1 MSHKFYG
8 GVHPAEHK
16 EATERKPVVP
26 LEEAPAQVVI
36 PMSMHVGA
44 PCKPIVAV
52 GDEVKVG
59 QKVGEIAGLG
69 APIHASVSGK
79 VVAVEARP
87 HPGGGKMMSVV
98 IENDFQD
105 TPCESIKHRDNVDAL
120 TPQEIIDIVKE
131 AGITGMGGAGFPT
144 HVKLS
149 GAVGKVDAI
158 LINGAEC
165 EPYITADHRLMLER
179 GEAVLGGVG
188 FIMKALG
195 LKEATIG
202 IEANKLDAVEHLKSL
217 LPADSG
223 IHIETLKTRYPQGA
237 EKQLIQRITGREVPP
252 GGLPADVGC
261 TVFNVATA
269 AAIYD
274 AVTEGKPLTH
284 RNVTLTGGAMA
295 RPMNVNAP
303 IGTPLEHLIKM
314 AGGFQY
320 DAVTEGKPLTH
331 RNVTLTGGAMAR
343 PMNVN
348 APIGTPLEHLIKMAG
363 GFQTQP
369 QRLLMGGPMMGN
381 PQYDL
386 TSPMMKGTNCLLAL
400 TDTEAA
406 VQDTEQTCIRCGKC
420 VNACPMH
427 LMPLYMRMFSMKR
440 DWDKVQKYNV
450 MDCMECGSCNYI
462 CPARIHLVQ
471 TFRMAKFEIRG
482 LQQKAKAKEAAKA

>member
-1 MSHKFYG
+1 MNHKFYG

-52 GDEVKVG
+52 GDEVTVG
-59 QKVGEIAGLG
+59 QKIGEIAGLG

-79 VVAVEARP
+79 VVAVEPRP
-87 HPGGGKMMSVV
+87 HPGGDVMMSVV
-98 IENDFQD
+98 IENDYKD
-105 TPCESIKHRDNVDAL
+105 TPHPYIVHRDNVDAL
-120 TPQEIIDIVKE
+120 TSQEIIDIVKE

-149 GAVGKVDAI
+149 GAVGKADTII
-158 LINGAEC
+158 LNGAEC

-179 GEAVLGGVG
+179 GEAVIGGAR

-202 IEANKLDAVEHLKSL
+202 IEGNKLDAVEHLKSL
-217 LPADSG
+217 LPNGDTS
-223 IHIETLKTRYPQGA
+223 IHVETLKTRYPQGA
-237 EKQLIQRITGREVPP
+237 EKQLIQRVTGREVPP

-284 RNVTLTGGAMA
+284 RNVTITGGAIE

-303 IGTPLEHLIKM
+303 IGTPVEHLIKM
-314 AGGFQY
+314 AGGF
-320 DAVTEGKPLTH
+320 K
-331 RNVTLTGGAMAR
+331 
-343 PMNVN
+343 
-348 APIGTPLEHLIKMAG
+348 
-363 GFQTQP
+363 TQP

-386 TSPMMKGTNCLLAL
+386 TAPMFKGTNCILAL
-400 TDTEAA
+400 TDAEAA
-406 VQDTEQTCIRCGKC
+406 IQDTEQTCLRCGRC

-427 LMPLYMRMFSMKR
+427 LMPLYMHMYAEKR
-440 DWDKVQKYNV
+440 AWHELEGYNI

-471 TFRMAKFEIRG
+471 SFRMAKFEIRG
-482 LQQKAKAKEAAKA
+482 LAAKQKAKEGKA

>member
-1 MSHKFYG
+1 MRQGGVQTVHEASERIVGKSVELRSNDRGDAMNHKFYG
-8 GVHPAEHK
+8 GVHPAEHP

-52 GDEVKVG
+52 GDEVTVG
-59 QKVGEIAGLG
+59 QKIGEIAGLG

-79 VVAVEARP
+79 VVAVEPRP
-87 HPGGGKMMSVV
+87 HPGGDVMMSVV
-98 IENDFQD
+98 IENDYKD
-105 TPCESIKHRDNVDAL
+105 TPHPSIVHRDNVDAL
-120 TPQEIIDIVKE
+120 TSQEIIDIVKE

-149 GAVGKVDAI
+149 GAVGKADTII
-158 LINGAEC
+158 LNGAEC

-179 GEAVLGGVG
+179 GEAVIGGAR

-202 IEANKLDAVEHLKSL
+202 IEGNKLDAVEHLKSL
-217 LPADSG
+217 LPNGDTS
-223 IHIETLKTRYPQGA
+223 IHVETLKTRYPQGA
-237 EKQLIQRITGREVPP
+237 EKQLIQRVTGREVPP

-284 RNVTLTGGAMA
+284 RNVTITGGAIE

-303 IGTPLEHLIKM
+303 IGTPVEHLIKM
-314 AGGFQY
+314 AGGF
-320 DAVTEGKPLTH
+320 K
-331 RNVTLTGGAMAR
+331 
-343 PMNVN
+343 
-348 APIGTPLEHLIKMAG
+348 
-363 GFQTQP
+363 TQP

-386 TSPMMKGTNCLLAL
+386 TAPMFKGTNCILAL
-400 TDTEAA
+400 TDAEAA
-406 VQDTEQTCIRCGKC
+406 IQDTEQTCLRCGRC

-427 LMPLYMRMFSMKR
+427 LMPLYMHMYAEKR
-440 DWDKVQKYNV
+440 AWHELEGYNI

-471 TFRMAKFEIRG
+471 SFRMAKFEIRG
-482 LQQKAKAKEAAKA
+482 LAAKQKAKEGKA

>member
-1 MSHKFYG
+1 MNHKFYG

-52 GDEVKVG
+52 GDEVTVG
-59 QKVGEIAGLG
+59 QKIGEIAGLG

-79 VVAVEARP
+79 VVAVEPRP
-87 HPGGGKMMSVV
+87 HPGGDVMMSVV
-98 IENDFQD
+98 IENDFKD
-105 TPCESIKHRDNVDAL
+105 TPHPSIVHRDNVDAL
-120 TPQEIIDIVKE
+120 TSQEIIDIVKE

-149 GAVGKVDAI
+149 GAVGKADTII
-158 LINGAEC
+158 LNGAEC

-179 GEAVLGGVG
+179 GEAVIGGAR

-202 IEANKLDAVEHLKSL
+202 IEGNKLDAVEHLKSL
-217 LPADSG
+217 LPNGDTS
-223 IHIETLKTRYPQGA
+223 IHVETLKTRYPQGA
-237 EKQLIQRITGREVPP
+237 EKQLIQRVTGREVPP

-284 RNVTLTGGAMA
+284 RNVTITGGAIE

-303 IGTPLEHLIKM
+303 IGTPVEHLIKM
-314 AGGFQY
+314 AGGF
-320 DAVTEGKPLTH
+320 K
-331 RNVTLTGGAMAR
+331 
-343 PMNVN
+343 
-348 APIGTPLEHLIKMAG
+348 
-363 GFQTQP
+363 TQP

-386 TSPMMKGTNCLLAL
+386 TAPMFKGTNCILAL

-406 VQDTEQTCIRCGKC
+406 IQDTEQTCLRCGRC

-427 LMPLYMRMFSMKR
+427 LMPLYMHMYAEKR
-440 DWDKVQKYNV
+440 AWHELEGYNI

-471 TFRMAKFEIRG
+471 SFRMAKFEIRG
-482 LQQKAKAKEAAKA
+482 LAAKQKAKEGKA

>member
-1 MSHKFYG
+1 MRQGGVQTVHEASERIVGKSVELRSNDRGDAMNHKFYG

-52 GDEVKVG
+52 GDEVTVG
-59 QKVGEIAGLG
+59 QKIGEIAGLG

-79 VVAVEARP
+79 VVAVEPRP
-87 HPGGGKMMSVV
+87 HPGGDVMMSVV
-98 IENDFQD
+98 IENDYKD
-105 TPCESIKHRDNVDAL
+105 TPHPSIVHRDNVDAL
-120 TPQEIIDIVKE
+120 TSQEIIDIVKE

-149 GAVGKVDAI
+149 GAVGKADTII
-158 LINGAEC
+158 LNGAEC

-179 GEAVLGGVG
+179 GKAVIGGAR

-202 IEANKLDAVEHLKSL
+202 IEGNKLDAVEHLKSL
-217 LPADSG
+217 LPNGDTS
-223 IHIETLKTRYPQGA
+223 IHVETLKTRYPQGA
-237 EKQLIQRITGREVPP
+237 EKQLIQRVTGREVPP

-284 RNVTLTGGAMA
+284 RNVTITGGAIE

-303 IGTPLEHLIKM
+303 IGTPVEHLIKM
-314 AGGFQY
+314 AGGF
-320 DAVTEGKPLTH
+320 K
-331 RNVTLTGGAMAR
+331 
-343 PMNVN
+343 
-348 APIGTPLEHLIKMAG
+348 
-363 GFQTQP
+363 TQP

-386 TSPMMKGTNCLLAL
+386 TAPMFKGTNCILAL
-400 TDTEAA
+400 TDAEAA
-406 VQDTEQTCIRCGKC
+406 IQDTEQTCLRCGRC

-427 LMPLYMRMFSMKR
+427 LMPLYMHMYAEKR
-440 DWDKVQKYNV
+440 AWHELEGYNI

-471 TFRMAKFEIRG
+471 SFRMAKFEIRG
-482 LQQKAKAKEAAKA
+482 LAAKQKAKEGKA

>member
-1 MSHKFYG
+1 MNHKFYG

-52 GDEVKVG
+52 GDEVTVG
-59 QKVGEIAGLG
+59 QKIGEIAGLG

-79 VVAVEARP
+79 VVAVEPRP
-87 HPGGGKMMSVV
+87 HPGGDVMMSVV
-98 IENDFQD
+98 IENDFKD
-105 TPCESIKHRDNVDAL
+105 TPHPSIVHRDNVDAL
-120 TPQEIIDIVKE
+120 TSQEIIDIVKE

-149 GAVGKVDAI
+149 GAVGKADTII
-158 LINGAEC
+158 LNGAEC

-179 GEAVLGGVG
+179 GEAVIGGAR

-202 IEANKLDAVEHLKSL
+202 IEGKKLDAVEHLKSL
-217 LPADSG
+217 LPNGDTS
-223 IHIETLKTRYPQGA
+223 IHVETLKTRYPQGA
-237 EKQLIQRITGREVPP
+237 EKQLIQRVTGREVPP

-284 RNVTLTGGAMA
+284 RNVTITGGAIE

-303 IGTPLEHLIKM
+303 IGTPVEHLIKM
-314 AGGFQY
+314 AGGF
-320 DAVTEGKPLTH
+320 K
-331 RNVTLTGGAMAR
+331 
-343 PMNVN
+343 
-348 APIGTPLEHLIKMAG
+348 
-363 GFQTQP
+363 TQP

-386 TSPMMKGTNCLLAL
+386 TAPMFKGTNCILAL
-400 TDTEAA
+400 TDAEAA
-406 VQDTEQTCIRCGKC
+406 IQDTEQTCLRCGRC

-427 LMPLYMRMFSMKR
+427 LMPLYMHMYAEKR
-440 DWDKVQKYNV
+440 AWHELEGYNI

-471 TFRMAKFEIRG
+471 SFRMAKFEIRG
-482 LQQKAKAKEAAKA
+482 LAAKQKAKEGKA

>member
-1 MSHKFYG
+1 MRQGGVQTVHEASERIVGKSVELRSNDRGDAMNHKFYG

-52 GDEVKVG
+52 GDGVTVG
-59 QKVGEIAGLG
+59 QKIGEIAGLG

-79 VVAVEARP
+79 VVAVEPRP
-87 HPGGGKMMSVV
+87 HPGGDVMMSVV
-98 IENDFQD
+98 IENDFKD
-105 TPCESIKHRDNVDAL
+105 TPHPSIVHRDNVDAL
-120 TPQEIIDIVKE
+120 TSQEIIDIVKE

-149 GAVGKVDAI
+149 GAVGKADTII
-158 LINGAEC
+158 LNGAEC

-179 GEAVLGGVG
+179 GEAVIGGAR

-202 IEANKLDAVEHLKSL
+202 IEGNKLDAVEHLKSL
-217 LPADSG
+217 LPNGDTS
-223 IHIETLKTRYPQGA
+223 IHVETLKTRYPQGA
-237 EKQLIQRITGREVPP
+237 EKQLIQRVTGREVPP

-284 RNVTLTGGAMA
+284 RNVTITGGAIE

-303 IGTPLEHLIKM
+303 IGTPVEHLIKM
-314 AGGFQY
+314 AGGF
-320 DAVTEGKPLTH
+320 K
-331 RNVTLTGGAMAR
+331 
-343 PMNVN
+343 
-348 APIGTPLEHLIKMAG
+348 
-363 GFQTQP
+363 TQP

-386 TSPMMKGTNCLLAL
+386 TAPMFKGTNCILAL
-400 TDTEAA
+400 TDAEAA
-406 VQDTEQTCIRCGKC
+406 IQDTEQTCLRCGRC

-427 LMPLYMRMFSMKR
+427 LMPLYMHMYAEKR
-440 DWDKVQKYNV
+440 AWHELEGYNI

-471 TFRMAKFEIRG
+471 SFRMAKFEIRG
-482 LQQKAKAKEAAKA
+482 LAAKQKAKEGKA

>member
-1 MSHKFYG
+1 MRQGGVQTVHEASERIVGKSVELRSNDRGDAMNHKFYG

-52 GDEVKVG
+52 GDEVTVG
-59 QKVGEIAGLG
+59 QKIGEIAGLG

-79 VVAVEARP
+79 VVAVEPRP
-87 HPGGGKMMSVV
+87 HPGGDVMMSVV
-98 IENDFQD
+98 IENDFKD
-105 TPCESIKHRDNVDAL
+105 TPHPSIVHRDNVDAL
-120 TPQEIIDIVKE
+120 TSQEIIDIVKE

-149 GAVGKVDAI
+149 GAVGKADTII
-158 LINGAEC
+158 LNGAEC

-179 GEAVLGGVG
+179 GEAVIGGAR

-202 IEANKLDAVEHLKSL
+202 IEGNKLDAVEHLKSL
-217 LPADSG
+217 LPNGDTS
-223 IHIETLKTRYPQGA
+223 IHVETLKTRYPQGA
-237 EKQLIQRITGREVPP
+237 EKQLIQRVTGREVPP

-284 RNVTLTGGAMA
+284 RNVTITGGAIE

-303 IGTPLEHLIKM
+303 IGTPVEHLIKM
-314 AGGFQY
+314 AGGF
-320 DAVTEGKPLTH
+320 K
-331 RNVTLTGGAMAR
+331 
-343 PMNVN
+343 
-348 APIGTPLEHLIKMAG
+348 
-363 GFQTQP
+363 TQP

-386 TSPMMKGTNCLLAL
+386 TAPMFKGTNCILAL
-400 TDTEAA
+400 TDAEAA
-406 VQDTEQTCIRCGKC
+406 IQDTEQTCLRCGRC

-427 LMPLYMRMFSMKR
+427 LMPLYMHMYAEKR
-440 DWDKVQKYNV
+440 AWHELEGYNI

-462 CPARIHLVQ
+462 CPGRLHLVQ
-471 TFRMAKFEIRG
+471 SFRMTKMELRQLAAKE
-482 LQQKAKAKEAAKA
+482 KAAKEAAKA

>member
-16 EATERKPVVP
+16 EATERKSVVP

-44 PCKPIVAV
+44 PCKPIVSV
-52 GDEVKVG
+52 GDEVTVG
-59 QKVGEIAGLG
+59 QKIGEVAGLG

-87 HPGGGKMMSVV
+87 HPGGGSQMSVV
-98 IENDFQD
+98 IENDFKD
-105 TPCESIKHRDNVDAL
+105 TPHESVKHRDNVDAL
-120 TPQEIIDIVKE
+120 TGSEIIDIVKE

-149 GAVGKVDAI
+149 GAVGKADTI

-179 GEAVLGGVG
+179 GEAVIGGVRLL
-188 FIMKALG
+188 MKALG
-195 LKEATIG
+195 LPSATIG
-202 IEANKLDAVEHLKSL
+202 IEGNKLDAVEHLKSL
-217 LPADSG
+217 LPNGDESVR
-223 IHIETLKTRYPQGA
+223 IETLKTRYPQGA
-237 EKQLIQRITGREVPP
+237 EKQLIQKITGREVPP

-261 TVFNVATA
+261 CVFNVATA
-269 AAIYD
+269 AAVYD
-274 AVTEGKPLTH
+274 AVTEGMPLVK

-295 RPMNVNAP
+295 RPMNVIAP
-303 IGTPLEHLIKM
+303 IGTPIEHLVKM
-314 AGGFQY
+314 AGGFK
-320 DAVTEGKPLTH
+320 G
-331 RNVTLTGGAMAR
+331 
-343 PMNVN
+343 
-348 APIGTPLEHLIKMAG
+348 
-363 GFQTQP
+363 QP

-386 TSPMMKGTNCLLAL
+386 TAPMMKGTNCILAL
-400 TDTEAA
+400 TGEEAA
-406 VQDTEQTCIRCGKC
+406 IQDTEQTCIRCGKC
-420 VNACPMH
+420 VDACPMH
-427 LMPLYMRMFSMKR
+427 LMPLYMRMYSTKM
-440 DWDKVQKYNV
+440 DWEKVSEYNI
-450 MDCMECGSCNYI
+450 MDCMECGCCNYI

-482 LQQKAKAKEAAKA
+482 LQAKQKAKEAAKA

>member
-1 MSHKFYG
+1 MNHKFYG

-52 GDEVKVG
+52 GDEVTVG
-59 QKVGEIAGLG
+59 QKIGEIAGLG

-79 VVAVEARP
+79 VVAVEPRP
-87 HPGGGKMMSVV
+87 HPGGDVMMSVV
-98 IENDFQD
+98 IENDFKD
-105 TPCESIKHRDNVDAL
+105 TPHPSIVHRDNVDAL
-120 TPQEIIDIVKE
+120 TSQEIIDIVKE

-149 GAVGKVDAI
+149 GAVGKADTII
-158 LINGAEC
+158 LNGAEC

-179 GEAVLGGVG
+179 GEAVIGGAR

-202 IEANKLDAVEHLKSL
+202 IEGNKLDAVEHLKSL
-217 LPADSG
+217 LPNGDTS
-223 IHIETLKTRYPQGA
+223 IHVETLKTRYPQGA
-237 EKQLIQRITGREVPP
+237 EKQLIQRVTGREVPP

-284 RNVTLTGGAMA
+284 RNVTITGGAIE

-303 IGTPLEHLIKM
+303 IGTPVEHLIKM
-314 AGGFQY
+314 AGGF
-320 DAVTEGKPLTH
+320 K
-331 RNVTLTGGAMAR
+331 
-343 PMNVN
+343 
-348 APIGTPLEHLIKMAG
+348 
-363 GFQTQP
+363 TQP

-386 TSPMMKGTNCLLAL
+386 TAPMFKGTNCILAL
-400 TDTEAA
+400 TDAEAA
-406 VQDTEQTCIRCGKC
+406 IQDTEQTCLRCGRC

-427 LMPLYMRMFSMKR
+427 LMPLYMHMYAEKENWEKCEKLR
-440 DWDKVQKYNV
+440 V

-471 TFRMAKFEIRG
+471 SFRMAKFEIRG
-482 LQQKAKAKEAAKA
+482 LAAKQKAKEGKA

>member
-16 EATERKPVVP
+16 EATERKPVIP

-52 GDEVKVG
+52 GDQVTVG
-59 QKVGEIAGLG
+59 QKIGEIAGLG

-79 VVAVEARP
+79 VVAVEPRP
-87 HPGGGKMMSVV
+87 HPGGDVMMSVV
-98 IENDFQD
+98 IENDFKD
-105 TPCESIKHRDNVDAL
+105 TPHPSIVHRDNVDAL
-120 TPQEIIDIVKE
+120 TSQEIIDIVKE

-149 GAVGKVDAI
+149 GAVGKADTII
-158 LINGAEC
+158 LNGAEC

-179 GEAVLGGVG
+179 GEAVIGGAR

-202 IEANKLDAVEHLKSL
+202 IEGNKLDAVEHLKSL
-217 LPADSG
+217 LPNGDTS
-223 IHIETLKTRYPQGA
+223 IHVETLKTRYPQGA
-237 EKQLIQRITGREVPP
+237 EKQLIQRVTGREVPP

-284 RNVTLTGGAMA
+284 RNVTITGGAIE

-303 IGTPLEHLIKM
+303 IGTPVEHLIKM
-314 AGGFQY
+314 AGGF
-320 DAVTEGKPLTH
+320 K
-331 RNVTLTGGAMAR
+331 
-343 PMNVN
+343 
-348 APIGTPLEHLIKMAG
+348 
-363 GFQTQP
+363 TQP

-386 TSPMMKGTNCLLAL
+386 TAPMFKGTNCILAL
-400 TDTEAA
+400 TDAEAA
-406 VQDTEQTCIRCGKC
+406 IQDTEQTCLRCGRC

-427 LMPLYMRMFSMKR
+427 LMPLYMHMYAEKR
-440 DWDKVQKYNV
+440 AWHELEGYNI

-471 TFRMAKFEIRG
+471 SFRMAKFEIRG
-482 LQQKAKAKEAAKA
+482 LAAKQKAKEGKA

>member
-1 MSHKFYG
+1 MNHKFYG

-52 GDEVKVG
+52 GDEVTVG
-59 QKVGEIAGLG
+59 QKIGEIAGLG

-79 VVAVEARP
+79 VVAVEPRP
-87 HPGGGKMMSVV
+87 HPGGDVMMSVV
-98 IENDFQD
+98 IENDYKD
-105 TPCESIKHRDNVDAL
+105 TPHPSIVHRDNVDAL
-120 TPQEIIDIVKE
+120 TSQEIIDIVKE

-144 HVKLS
+144 HVTLS
-149 GAVGKVDAI
+149 GAVGKADTII
-158 LINGAEC
+158 LNGAEC

-179 GEAVLGGVG
+179 GEAVIGGAR

-202 IEANKLDAVEHLKSL
+202 IEGNKLDAVEHLKSL
-217 LPADSG
+217 LPNGDTS
-223 IHIETLKTRYPQGA
+223 IHVETLKTRYPQGA
-237 EKQLIQRITGREVPP
+237 EKQLIQRVTGREVPP

-284 RNVTLTGGAMA
+284 RNVTITGGAIE

-303 IGTPLEHLIKM
+303 IGTPVEHLIKM
-314 AGGFQY
+314 AGGF
-320 DAVTEGKPLTH
+320 K
-331 RNVTLTGGAMAR
+331 
-343 PMNVN
+343 
-348 APIGTPLEHLIKMAG
+348 I
-363 GFQTQP
+363 QP

-386 TSPMMKGTNCLLAL
+386 TAPMFKGTNCILAL
-400 TDTEAA
+400 TDAEAA
-406 VQDTEQTCIRCGKC
+406 VQDTEQTCLRCGRC

-427 LMPLYMRMFSMKR
+427 LMPLYMHMYAEKR
-440 DWDKVQKYNV
+440 AWHELEGYNI

-471 TFRMAKFEIRG
+471 SFRMAKFEIRG
-482 LQQKAKAKEAAKA
+482 LAAKQKAKEGKA

>member
-1 MSHKFYG
+1 MRQGGVQTVHEASERIVGKSVELRSNDRGDAMNHKFYG

-52 GDEVKVG
+52 GDEVTVG
-59 QKVGEIAGLG
+59 QKIGEIAGLG

-79 VVAVEARP
+79 VVAVEPRP
-87 HPGGGKMMSVV
+87 HPGGDVMMSVV
-98 IENDFQD
+98 IENDYKD
-105 TPCESIKHRDNVDAL
+105 TPHPSIVHRDNVDAL
-120 TPQEIIDIVKE
+120 TSQEIIDIVKE

-149 GAVGKVDAI
+149 GAVGKADTII
-158 LINGAEC
+158 LNGAEC

-179 GEAVLGGVG
+179 GEAVIGGAR

-202 IEANKLDAVEHLKSL
+202 IEGNKLDAVEHLKSL
-217 LPADSG
+217 LPNGDTS
-223 IHIETLKTRYPQGA
+223 IHVETLKTRYPQGA
-237 EKQLIQRITGREVPP
+237 EKQLIQRVTGREVPP

-284 RNVTLTGGAMA
+284 RNVTITGGAIE

-303 IGTPLEHLIKM
+303 IGTPVEHLIKM
-314 AGGFQY
+314 AGGF
-320 DAVTEGKPLTH
+320 K
-331 RNVTLTGGAMAR
+331 
-343 PMNVN
+343 
-348 APIGTPLEHLIKMAG
+348 
-363 GFQTQP
+363 TQP

-386 TSPMMKGTNCLLAL
+386 TAPMFKGTNCILAL
-400 TDTEAA
+400 TDAEAA
-406 VQDTEQTCIRCGKC
+406 IQDTEQTCLRCGRC

-427 LMPLYMRMFSMKR
+427 LMPLYMHMYAEKR
-440 DWDKVQKYNV
+440 AWHELEGYNI

-471 TFRMAKFEIRG
+471 SFRMAKFEIRG
-482 LQQKAKAKEAAKA
+482 LAAKQKAKEGKA

>member
-1 MSHKFYG
+1 MNHKFYG

-52 GDEVKVG
+52 GDEVTVG
-59 QKVGEIAGLG
+59 QKIGEIAGLG

-79 VVAVEARP
+79 VVAVEPRP
-87 HPGGGKMMSVV
+87 HPGGDVMMSVV
-98 IENDFQD
+98 IENDYKD
-105 TPCESIKHRDNVDAL
+105 TPHPSIVHRDNVDAL
-120 TPQEIIDIVKE
+120 TSQEIIDIVKE

-149 GAVGKVDAI
+149 GAVGKADTII
-158 LINGAEC
+158 LNGAEC

-179 GEAVLGGVG
+179 GEAVIGGAR

-202 IEANKLDAVEHLKSL
+202 IEGNKLDAVEHLKSL
-217 LPADSG
+217 LPNGDTS
-223 IHIETLKTRYPQGA
+223 IHVETLKTRYPQGA
-237 EKQLIQRITGREVPP
+237 EKQLIQRVTGREVPP

-284 RNVTLTGGAMA
+284 RNVTITGGAIE

-303 IGTPLEHLIKM
+303 IGTPVEHLIKM
-314 AGGFQY
+314 AGGF
-320 DAVTEGKPLTH
+320 K
-331 RNVTLTGGAMAR
+331 
-343 PMNVN
+343 
-348 APIGTPLEHLIKMAG
+348 
-363 GFQTQP
+363 TQP

-386 TSPMMKGTNCLLAL
+386 TAPMFKGTNCILAL

-406 VQDTEQTCIRCGKC
+406 IQDTEPTCLRCGRC

-427 LMPLYMRMFSMKR
+427 LMPLYMHMYAEKR
-440 DWDKVQKYNV
+440 AWHELEGYNI

-471 TFRMAKFEIRG
+471 SFRMAKFEIRG
-482 LQQKAKAKEAAKA
+482 LAAKQKAKEGKA

>member
-1 MSHKFYG
+1 MKQLFYG

-16 EATERKPVVP
+16 EATEQKPIQP
-26 LEEAPAQVVI
+26 LAKAPAQVVI
-36 PMSMHVGA
+36 PMSMHIGA
-44 PCKPIVAV
+44 PCKPTVQK
-52 GDEVKVG
+52 GDTVLVG
-59 QKVGEIAGLG
+59 QMIGATAGLG
-69 APIHASVSGK
+69 APIHASVSGT
-79 VVAVEARP
+79 VVAVEPRP
-87 HPGGGKMMSVV
+87 GTGGVPTLSVV
-98 IENDFQD
+98 IENDFQNTLSPD
-105 TPCESIKHRDNVDAL
+105 CKPRENVDAL
-120 TPQEIIDIVKE
+120 SSQEIIDIIRD
-131 AGITGMGGAGFPT
+131 AGCTGMGGAGFPT
-144 HVKLS
+144 HVKIS
-149 GAVGKVDAI
+149 SAVGKADTIIV
-158 LINGAEC
+158 NGAEC
-165 EPYITADHRLMLER
+165 EPYITADHRLMLEH
-179 GEAVLGGVG
+179 GEKIIGGVR
-188 FIMKALG
+188 FIMKALQ
-195 LKEATIG
+195 LDHAFIG
-202 IEANKLDAVEHLKSL
+202 IEDNKMNAVNHLKEL
-217 LPADSG
+217 VGDAKDITVQALR
-223 IHIETLKTRYPQGA
+223 TRYPQGA

-269 AAIYD
+269 SAIYD

-303 IGTPLEHLIKM
+303 IGTPI
-314 AGGFQY
+314 
-320 DAVTEGKPLTH
+320 
-331 RNVTLTGGAMAR
+331 
-343 PMNVN
+343 
-348 APIGTPLEHLIKMAG
+348 EHLIKMAG

-386 TSPMMKGTNCLLAL
+386 TAPMMKGTNCILAL
-400 TDTEAA
+400 TDAEAA

-427 LMPLYMRMFSMKR
+427 LMPLYMRMYSMKR
-440 DWDKVQKYNV
+440 DWDKVQEYNV

>member
-1 MSHKFYG
+1 MRQGGVQTVHEASERIVGKSVELRSNDRGDAMNHKFYG

-52 GDEVKVG
+52 GDEVTVG
-59 QKVGEIAGLG
+59 QKIGEIAGLG

-79 VVAVEARP
+79 VVAVEPRP
-87 HPGGGKMMSVV
+87 HPGGDVMMSVV
-98 IENDFQD
+98 IDNDFKD
-105 TPCESIKHRDNVDAL
+105 TPHPSIVHRDNVDAL
-120 TPQEIIDIVKE
+120 TSQEIIDIVKE

-149 GAVGKVDAI
+149 GAVGKADTII
-158 LINGAEC
+158 LNGAEC

-179 GEAVLGGVG
+179 GEAVIGGAR

-202 IEANKLDAVEHLKSL
+202 IEGNKLDAVEHLKSL
-217 LPADSG
+217 LPNGDTS
-223 IHIETLKTRYPQGA
+223 IHVETLKTRYPQGA
-237 EKQLIQRITGREVPP
+237 EKQLIQRVTGREVPP

-284 RNVTLTGGAMA
+284 RNVTITGGAIE

-303 IGTPLEHLIKM
+303 IGTPVEHLIKM
-314 AGGFQY
+314 AGGF
-320 DAVTEGKPLTH
+320 K
-331 RNVTLTGGAMAR
+331 
-343 PMNVN
+343 
-348 APIGTPLEHLIKMAG
+348 
-363 GFQTQP
+363 TQP

-386 TSPMMKGTNCLLAL
+386 TAPMFKGTNCILAL
-400 TDTEAA
+400 TDAEAA
-406 VQDTEQTCIRCGKC
+406 IQDTEQTCLRCGRC

-427 LMPLYMRMFSMKR
+427 LMPLYMHMYAEKR
-440 DWDKVQKYNV
+440 AWHELEGYNI

-471 TFRMAKFEIRG
+471 SFRMAKFEIRG
-482 LQQKAKAKEAAKA
+482 LAAKQKAKEGKA

>member
-1 MSHKFYG
+1 MNHKFYG

-16 EATERKPVVP
+16 EATERKPVIP

-52 GDEVKVG
+52 GDEVTVG
-59 QKVGEIAGLG
+59 QKIGEIAGLG

-79 VVAVEARP
+79 VVAVEPRP
-87 HPGGGKMMSVV
+87 HPGGDVMMSVV
-98 IENDFQD
+98 IENDFKD
-105 TPCESIKHRDNVDAL
+105 TPHPSIVHRDNVDAL
-120 TPQEIIDIVKE
+120 TSQEIIDIVKE

-149 GAVGKVDAI
+149 GAVGKADTII
-158 LINGAEC
+158 LNGAEC

-179 GEAVLGGVG
+179 GEAVIGGAR

-202 IEANKLDAVEHLKSL
+202 IEGNKLDAVEHLKSL
-217 LPADSG
+217 LPSG
-223 IHIETLKTRYPQGA
+223 DTSIHVETLKTRYPQGA
-237 EKQLIQRITGREVPP
+237 EKQLIQRVTGREVPP

-284 RNVTLTGGAMA
+284 RNVTITGGAIE
-295 RPMNVNAP
+295 RPMNVNAR
-303 IGTPLEHLIKM
+303 IGTPVEHMIKM
-314 AGGFQY
+314 AGGF
-320 DAVTEGKPLTH
+320 K
-331 RNVTLTGGAMAR
+331 
-343 PMNVN
+343 
-348 APIGTPLEHLIKMAG
+348 
-363 GFQTQP
+363 TQP

-386 TSPMMKGTNCLLAL
+386 TAPMFKGTNCILAL
-400 TDTEAA
+400 TDAEAA
-406 VQDTEQTCIRCGKC
+406 VQDTEQTCLRCGRC

-427 LMPLYMRMFSMKR
+427 LMPLYMHMYAEKR
-440 DWDKVQKYNV
+440 AWHELEGYNI

-471 TFRMAKFEIRG
+471 SFRMAKFEIRG
-482 LQQKAKAKEAAKA
+482 LAAKQKAKEGKA

>member
-1 MSHKFYG
+1 MNHKFYG

-52 GDEVKVG
+52 GDEVTVG
-59 QKVGEIAGLG
+59 QKIGEIAGLG

-79 VVAVEARP
+79 VVAVEPRP
-87 HPGGGKMMSVV
+87 HPGGDVMMSVV
-98 IENDFQD
+98 IENDYKD
-105 TPCESIKHRDNVDAL
+105 TPHPSIVHRDNVDAL
-120 TPQEIIDIVKE
+120 TSQEIIDIVKE

-149 GAVGKVDAI
+149 GAVGKADTII
-158 LINGAEC
+158 LNGAEC

-179 GEAVLGGVG
+179 SEAVIGGAR

-202 IEANKLDAVEHLKSL
+202 IGGNKLDAVEHLKSL
-217 LPADSG
+217 LPNGDTS
-223 IHIETLKTRYPQGA
+223 IHVETLKTRYPQGA
-237 EKQLIQRITGREVPP
+237 EKQLIQRVTGREVPP

-284 RNVTLTGGAMA
+284 RNVTITGGAIE

-303 IGTPLEHLIKM
+303 IGTPVEHLIKM
-314 AGGFQY
+314 AGGF
-320 DAVTEGKPLTH
+320 K
-331 RNVTLTGGAMAR
+331 
-343 PMNVN
+343 
-348 APIGTPLEHLIKMAG
+348 
-363 GFQTQP
+363 TQP

-386 TSPMMKGTNCLLAL
+386 TAPMFKGTNCILAL
-400 TDTEAA
+400 TDAEAA
-406 VQDTEQTCIRCGKC
+406 IQDTEQTCLRCGRC

-427 LMPLYMRMFSMKR
+427 LMPLYMHMYAEKR
-440 DWDKVQKYNV
+440 AWHELEGYNI

-471 TFRMAKFEIRG
+471 SFRMAKFEIRG
-482 LQQKAKAKEAAKA
+482 LAAKQKAKEGKA